1 MSDSI
6 LRYIEVGS
14 SLNPRSQLNK
24 LSGFICKTLF
34 LIILIF
40 CFSENLAALTNN
52 ILPDDTSKSVVDKVK
67 DYSQKDNFLS
77 KFLRTI
83 IVKDDE
89 PQSENKTHDS
99 DLKKIRKYTGR
110 IIRKI
115 NIVVLDV
122 FGASVNNPKD
132 TIRSWLQDEGNS
144 LHMKTKEWLIK
155 NKLIFS
161 EGQFFL
167 PFDIQESERIIRK
180 TSYVYDVRIIPQD
193 IKNDA
198 DSVDVMVYVQD
209 IWSTNGSIAYHSGS
223 KSGAF
228 SVDDINLLGFGN
240 EFKGGLKF
248 DPALK
253 QGWDWNSSYS
263 VDNIEKTFLS
273 TNFYYQSDIDRQQ
286 YGLMVG
292 RDFISPII
300 TWAGAIAQ
308 SWQVTRYPDLRNSLG
323 LFENAKY
330 NQQDYWLGYA
340 FDLKPFDPNTV
351 YQNRFNIAG
360 RITRTVY
367 SQRPEF
373 DTTDIF
379 QNSTFYLARIGY
391 SYRTFYQDSYIFGL
405 GKTED
410 IPLINMAALLFGFEK
425 GSNSSRPYFG
435 LQTGYSFYNDNFG
448 YFYGGFQAGAFRSN
462 DKWLDRTSILE
473 MLYFSD
479 LNKIGEF
486 KWRHYIGSRYSYS
499 YDPIRPLDILDL
511 SNEDGLRGF
520 SNSYLIGDKKL
531 VVNYEADI
539 FVPLKFVGF
548 SLAVITFADFGLISS
563 FNSSLSN
570 SMLYQGYGFGI
581 RIRNEHLIFPT
592 FQFMFGFYPNL
603 PQSGGEHFNMFNQSS
618 MYYQFNQFQ
627 FSAPSVVVVR

>member
-1 MSDSI
+1 MIIFSH
-6 LRYIEVGS
+6 YICRV
-14 SLNPRSQLNK
+14 L
-24 LSGFICKTLF
+24 I
-34 LIILIF
+34 LIICLTGY
-40 CFSENLAALTNN
+40 LAARTNN
-52 ILPDDTSKSVVDKVK
+52 STPDDSTKSVVDQVK
-67 DYSQKDNFLS
+67 DYSQRDNFLS
-77 KFLRTI
+77 KFIRTI

-89 PQSENKTHDS
+89 PQPENKSPGS
-99 DLKKIRKYTGR
+99 DLKKIWKYTGR
-110 IIRKI
+110 IIRNI

-132 TIRSWLQDEGNS
+132 TVRSWLQDRGNS
-144 LHMKTKEWLIK
+144 LHFKTKEWLIK

-161 EGQFFL
+161 EGQFLL

-180 TSYVYDVRIIPQD
+180 TSYVYDVRIIPQE

-209 IWSTNGSIAYHSGS
+209 IWSTNGSVSYHTGG
-223 KSGAF
+223 KTGAL
-228 SVDDINLLGFGN
+228 SADDINLLGFGN
-240 EFKGGLKF
+240 EFKGGLII
-248 DPALK
+248 DPGLK
-253 QGWDWNSSYS
+253 RGWDLNGSYTI
-263 VDNIEKTFLS
+263 DNIDKTFFS
-273 TNFYYQSDIDRQQ
+273 SNIYYQSDIDRQQ
-286 YGLMVG
+286 YGVMIG
-292 RDFISPII
+292 RDFISPIV

-308 SWQVTRYPDLRNSLG
+308 DWQVTRYPDLRNTQG
-323 LFENAKY
+323 LFETAKY

-367 SQRPEF
+367 SRKPDF

-379 QNSTFYLARIGY
+379 QNSTFYLARLGF
-391 SYRTFYQDSYIFGL
+391 SYRTFYQDNYIFGL

-410 IPLINMAALLFGFEK
+410 IPLVNMIALLFGFEK

-435 LQTGYSFYNDNFG
+435 LKTGYSLYDDHLG
-448 YFYGGFQAGAFRSN
+448 YLYGGFQTGAFRSN
-462 DKWLDRTSILE
+462 NKWLDRTSVLE
-473 MLYFSD
+473 MLYFSN
-479 LNKIGEF
+479 LNTIGDY

-499 YDPIRPLDILDL
+499 YDPIRLQDILDL

-520 SNSYLIGDKKL
+520 SDSFLRGNKKL

-539 FVPLKFVGF
+539 FVPLKFLGF

-563 FNSSLSN
+563 FNKPLFN
-570 SMLYQGYGFGI
+570 SALYQGYGFGI
-581 RIRNEHLIFPT
+581 RIKNEHLIFPT

-603 PQSGGEHFNMFNQSS
+603 PQSGGEHFNMFNQRS

-627 FSAPSVVVVR
+627 FSAPSIVVAK